1 MAKSSRKLIGELV
14 VPVFLPSAM
23 FSIAENSLIPL
34 IPASASRLGADLA
47 TSSIVAG
54 LLMFGVLFADLPAAR
69 FIAKVGERRGMI
81 IASVSAALGIVL
93 VGLASNLLMMSIGV
107 FLIGACAAVFGLAR
121 HTYIAEHVPFEVR
134 ARALSLLG
142 GMFRA
147 GGVFGPLLAAGL
159 IALGDV
165 GAVYWVAVALC
176 SIAAIL
182 VFTTKADSAADLA
195 NQTRHS
201 TWHITKREWKKLST
215 LGVAS
220 SFLAIV
226 RTARIIGV
234 PLWALYL
241 KIPPGTATLFI
252 GIAASLDLVL
262 FYTSGQVMDKWGRRA
277 AAVPTMFL
285 LGITMFLLPLT
296 HDAWGILWIGLA
308 MSVANGLGSGLI
320 MVIGADLAPADAR
333 GEFLAAFRLMIDGS
347 VSVTAPI
354 LSLAAVTVGLGFGF
368 VFFGGLS
375 IIGAWIMWKHIPTF
389 IQKPNSQPEL

>member
-1 MAKSSRKLIGELV
+1 MAKTTRKLIGELV
-14 VPVFLPSAM
+14 VPVFLPSAL

-34 IPASASRLGADLA
+34 IPASAERLGADLA
-47 TSSIVAG
+47 TASIVAG
-54 LLMFGVLFADLPAAR
+54 LLMFGVLFADLPAAK
-69 FIAKVGERRGMI
+69 FIALVGERRGMLY
-81 IASVSAALGIVL
+81 ASFAAALGIVL
-93 VGLASNLLMMSIGV
+93 VGVASNLLMMSIGV
-107 FLIGACAAVFGLAR
+107 FLVGACAAVFGLAR
-121 HTYIAEHVPFEVR
+121 HTYIAEHVPFAIR

-159 IALGDV
+159 IFLGDV
-165 GAVYWVAVALC
+165 HAVYWVAVALC
-176 SIAAIL
+176 AGAAVL
-182 VFTTKADSAADLA
+182 VFTTKDDSAAIES
-195 NQTRHS
+195 NQIRHS

-226 RTARIIGV
+226 RTARIIGL

-285 LGITMFLLPLT
+285 LGITMCALPFT
-296 HDAWGILWIGLA
+296 SDAWGILWIGLA

-347 VSVTAPI
+347 TSMTAPI

-368 VFFGGLS
+368 VFFGVIS
-375 IIGAWIMWKHIPTF
+375 VAGAWLMWKHIPTF
-389 IQKPNSQPEL
+389 IEAPKQ